1 MSFASLLI
9 NECTVQEYSA
19 GTADDYGVPAET
31 WTDFA
36 TDEPCRLVPATN
48 REVQVGAEVVIADYT
63 LFIDN
68 IGMTEQMRVVIADY
82 MLFTDN
88 VGITEQMRVVVSGVT
103 YEILSVIIASDGIA
117 THHQE
122 CLLRTVR

>member
-1 MSFASLLI
+1 LSFASLLI

-19 GTADDYGVPAET
+19 GTADDYGIPAKT

-48 REVQVGAEVVIADYT
+48 REVQIGAEVVIADYT

-68 IGMTEQMRVVIADY
+68 IGVTEQMRVVIDE
-82 MLFTDN
+82 
-88 VGITEQMRVVVSGVT
+88 IT
-103 YEILSVIIASDGIA
+103 YEVLSVMIRQDSVDG
-117 THHQE
+117 HHQE
-122 CLLRTVR
+122 ALLRTVR

>member
-68 IGMTEQMRVVIADY
+68 IGMTEQMRVVID
-82 MLFTDN
+82 
-88 VGITEQMRVVVSGVT
+88 SVT
-103 YEILSVIIASDGIA
+103 YEVLSVMIRQDSVDG
-117 THHQE
+117 HHQE